1 MSHILNVAG
10 GLPIDLDA
18 VADQLRRKID
28 GMTGSSLLAAQKLAA
43 QSGVSEVLVVCRT
56 YEEPHIHPD
65 GDLVVFV
72 LEGGGY
78 FQLDDGSTVDAPLGG
93 VAVIPK
99 GVCHAFHNASQ
110 AGTDTV
116 LLATFSPI
124 NSKADCPPAQS

>member
-1 MSHILNVAG
+1 MDHVLNVAG
-10 GLPIDLDA
+10 GLPIDLDT

-28 GMTGSSLLAAQKLAA
+28 GMTGSSLLAVQKLAA

-56 YEEPHIHPD
+56 YEEPHIHPE

-99 GVCHAFHNASQ
+99 GVCHAFHNASP